1 MANVS
6 ELNRNPDISAK
17 TIDAA
22 EVSADSADVTND
34 VGAGSISTEEVD
46 SSQYLL
52 DGEEFKPGADT
63 RRAVNRLFTQVGRH
77 DFEIGLTRLDFDD
90 GQFEVYADDERIE
103 SDENVTL
110 VLGLPSNDEGY
121 VELADGETAGSTT
134 HVEQDMGFIPDEAVV
149 VDELFSD
156 LPDNADV
163 KFEIEDENG
172 NVVTIQREDVDSTV
186 DVSQLETFRV
196 RTRAVLERDTD
207 TDPTPQL
214 DSWANYLSGGQPED
228 GFMDATITD
237 ERDAEV

>member
-1 MANVS
+1 MANVT
-6 ELNRNPDISAK
+6 ELNRKPDISANA
-17 TIDAA
+17 IDAA
-22 EVSADSADVTND
+22 EVSAD
-34 VGAGSISTEEVD
+34 EVN

-63 RRAVNRLFTQVGRH
+63 RRAVNRLFIQTGRH

-90 GQFEVYADDERIE
+90 GQFEVYADAERIE
-103 SDENVTL
+103 SDENVNL

-134 HVEQDMGFIPDEAVV
+134 HVEQDMGFVPDEAVV
-149 VDELFSD
+149 ADELFSD

-163 KFEIEDENG
+163 RFEIEDENE
-172 NVVTIQREDVDSTV
+172 NVVTIQREDLDSTV
-186 DVSQLETFRV
+186 NTSQLETFRV

>member
-1 MANVS
+1 MVNVT
-6 ELNRNPDISAK
+6 ELNRGPDISANE
-17 TIDAA
+17 INAA
-22 EVSADSADVTND
+22 SVSAD
-34 VGAGSISTEEVD
+34 GVD

-63 RRAVNRLFTQVGRH
+63 RRAVNRLFIQTARH

-90 GQFEVYADDERIE
+90 GQFEVYAADERIE

-110 VLGLPSNDEGY
+110 VFGLPSNDEGY
-121 VELADGETAGSTT
+121 VELADGETTWSTT
-134 HVEQDMGFIPDEAVV
+134 HVDQDMGFIPDEAVV

-163 KFEIEDENG
+163 RFEIEDENG
-172 NVVTIQREDVDSTV
+172 NVVTIQRKDLDSTV
-186 DVSQLETFRV
+186 DASQLETFRV

-214 DSWANYLSGGQPED
+214 DSWANYLSGDEPEN
-228 GFMDATITD
+228 GYMDATISE
-237 ERDAEV
+237 ERDAEVA